1 MLKTKSNKKQMPK
14 KLLKSDYVKIIEEHL
29 AKQGKRLT
37 NLSKSTLPT
46 LKEIIEKYDIKF
58 DEKSIVEENEK
69 QKKKEKEE
77 REQRDKEQKE
87 QNRIRIENM
96 ERKKKEWEELN
107 EEDKDKVITWVV
119 IRAQKNYLDNYW
131 KHQKKN
137 KEIKLTTDI
146 MEEKFKSEC
155 AKVERINNNTINVK
169 GVNVVNGFY
178 TDPFDWEKEYN
189 RAIEDMEKNVYY
201 EPLNILKKI
210 EEEEKS
216 NDIF

>member
-1 MLKTKSNKKQMPK
+1 MPK
-14 KLLKSDYVKIIEEHL
+14 KLLKADYVKIIEEHL

-37 NLSKSTLPT
+37 NLSKATIPT

-69 QKKKEKEE
+69 KKKEEEEE
-77 REQRDKEQKE
+77 RERRLKERE
-87 QNRIRIENM
+87 EENRIRIKNM
-96 ERKKKEWEELN
+96 ERRKKEWEELN

-119 IRAQKNYLDNYW
+119 IKTQKYYLDNYW

-146 MEEKFKSEC
+146 MEEKFKSEG
-155 AKVERINNNTINVK
+155 AKVERINNYTINVN
-169 GVNVVNGFY
+169 GVNVVNGIY
-178 TDPFDWEKEYN
+178 TDPFDWEKEYK
-189 RAIEDMEKNVYY
+189 RAIEDIERNDYY
-201 EPLNILKKI
+201 EHLIILKKI

>member
-1 MLKTKSNKKQMPK
+1 
-14 KLLKSDYVKIIEEHL
+14 
-29 AKQGKRLT
+29 
-37 NLSKSTLPT
+37 
-46 LKEIIEKYDIKF
+46 
-58 DEKSIVEENEK
+58 
-69 QKKKEKEE
+69 
-77 REQRDKEQKE
+77 
-87 QNRIRIENM
+87 M

-146 MEEKFKSEC
+146 MEENFKSKGG
-155 AKVERINNNTINVK
+155 KVERINNNTINVN
-169 GVNVVNGFY
+169 GVNVVNGIY

-189 RAIEDMEKNVYY
+189 CAREYMEKNVEY

>member
-1 MLKTKSNKKQMPK
+1 MPK
-14 KLLKSDYVKIIEEHL
+14 KLLKADYVKIIEEHL

-37 NLSKSTLPT
+37 NLSKATLPT

-77 REQRDKEQKE
+77 REKRDKEREE
-87 QNRIRIENM
+87 QDRIYIENI
-96 ERKKKEWEELN
+96 ERKKKEWEELS
-107 EEDKDKVITWVV
+107 EEDKDKVITWAV
-119 IRAQKNYLDNYW
+119 IEKQKYYLDNYW
-131 KHQKKN
+131 KYQKKN
-137 KEIKLTTDI
+137 KEIKLTTDK
-146 MEEKFKSEC
+146 MEEKFKSEG
-155 AKVERINNNTINVK
+155 ANVERINNNTIKVN
-169 GVNVVNGFY
+169 GVIVVNGFY

-189 RAIEDMEKNVYY
+189 RAREDMEKNVEF